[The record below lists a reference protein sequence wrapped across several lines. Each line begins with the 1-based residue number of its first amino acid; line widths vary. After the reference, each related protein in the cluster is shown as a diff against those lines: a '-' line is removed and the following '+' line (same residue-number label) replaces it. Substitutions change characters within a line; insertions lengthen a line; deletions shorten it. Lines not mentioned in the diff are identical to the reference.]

1 MQRLI
6 YGRRKGHRLRPGR
19 QRLLDQVLP
28 KLQVNLPERGPL
40 DLARLFA
47 HSPERIWLEI
57 GFGGGEHLAAQAAA
71 RPEVGLIGCEPFV
84 SGVARLLA
92 LIQAQDL
99 SNVRLFTD
107 DARLLMQALPD
118 GCLERV
124 FVLFP
129 DPWPKTR
136 HHKRRI
142 VSPTTAAEFARLL
155 RPGGEVRLATD
166 DLGYARVM
174 LLALRGHPALQW
186 QASRPTDW
194 RERPPD
200 WPMTR
205 YESKAL
211 AAGRTCV
218 YLRFRRTCCGPENP

>member
-1 MQRLI
+1 VQRVI

-19 QRLLDQVLP
+19 QRLLEEVLP
-28 KLQVNLPERGPL
+28 KLRVDLPERGPL
-40 DLARLFA
+40 DPARLFA
-47 HSPERIWLEI
+47 HRPERFWLEI

-71 RPEVGLIGCEPFV
+71 HPEIGLIGCEPFI
-84 SGVARLLA
+84 SGVARLLS
-92 LIQAQDL
+92 LIQAQGL
-99 SNVRLFTD
+99 TNVRLFTD

-118 GCLERV
+118 GCLERI

-142 VSPTTAAEFARLL
+142 VNAATAAEFARLL
-155 RPGGEVRLATD
+155 QAGGEVRLATD
-166 DLGYARVM
+166 DMGYARAM
-174 LLALRGHPALQW
+174 LLALRGQPALRW
-186 QASRPTDW
+186 QAERPPDW

-200 WPMTR
+200 WPLTR

-211 AAGRTCV
+211 AAGRMCV
-218 YLRFRRTCCGPENP
+218 YLRFRRTP